1 VPDPD
6 FGYLAQFDINGV
18 DVVASDTGDGTM
30 LRLTA
35 EPDTEI
41 NLGSDRF
48 AVNPG
53 ARYRFVVEAA
63 VPEGSADAG
72 YAGVVFLADVELD
85 RHTVPLAPVA
95 EAVGTVTADE
105 QGRFNVALSDQASGR
120 HRIIV
125 TYPGDLTLW
134 PSTTT
139 LVLTQ

>member
-1 VPDPD
+1 
-6 FGYLAQFDINGV
+6 
-18 DVVASDTGDGTM
+18 M

-35 EPDTEI
+35 ESDTEI
-41 NLGSDRF
+41 NLGSDQF
-48 AVNPG
+48 AVSPG

-72 YAGVVFLADVELD
+72 YAGVVFLADVELE

-95 EAVGTVTADE
+95 EAVGTVMADE

-120 HRIIV
+120 QRIIAS
-125 TYPGDLTLW
+125 YPGDLTSW
-134 PSTTT
+134 PSSAN